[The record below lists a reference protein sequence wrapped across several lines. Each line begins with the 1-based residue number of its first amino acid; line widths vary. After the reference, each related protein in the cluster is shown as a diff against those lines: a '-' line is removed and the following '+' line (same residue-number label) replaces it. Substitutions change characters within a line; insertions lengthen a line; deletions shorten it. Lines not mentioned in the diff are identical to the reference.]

1 MIQLESAGLTDVGK
15 KREGNEDAYMIDDQN
30 QYYLVADGMGGHLA
44 GEVASGIV
52 VDTFKDFL
60 ENVAVDNFPEIDETL
75 CVEGN
80 RLLALMQ
87 KANELV
93 YKRSREDENCRGMG
107 STASAICCTD
117 ATLVAANVG
126 DSPTYLVRDGEVELI
141 SFTHN
146 VEAEQAAIDP
156 ERVKLLDPKVLKM
169 LSRAIGVAE
178 DVSPDA
184 CETPCFAGDRVVI
197 CSDGLSNLVNP
208 QEIAEKVT
216 QNNPKEAC
224 GILVD
229 LANERGGT
237 DNITVIVIE
246 IKSVGSKE
254 GSGLAGFFIKLIEI
268 LNKPIF

>member
-1 MIQLESAGLTDVGK
+1 MIKIESAGLTDVGK
-15 KREGNEDAYMIDDQN
+15 KREGNEDAYLIDDDH

-44 GEVASGIV
+44 GEVASSLV
-52 VDTFKDFL
+52 VNTFENFL
-60 ENVAVDNFPEIDETL
+60 RNGAAESFPEIDDTL
-75 CVEGN
+75 CAEGN
-80 RLLALMQ
+80 RLMGLMI
-87 KANELV
+87 KANGEV
-93 YKRSREDENCRGMG
+93 FRRSREDENCRGMG
-107 STASAICCTD
+107 STASAVCFTD

-126 DSPTYLVRDGEVELI
+126 DSPTYLIRDNEIELI

-156 ERVKLLDPKVLKM
+156 ERVKRLDPKVLKM

-178 DVSPDA
+178 DVEPEA

-208 QEIAEKVT
+208 EEIAEKVV
-216 QNNPKEAC
+216 QNQPEAAC
-224 GILVD
+224 RILVD

-237 DNITVIVIE
+237 DNITVIVLE
-246 IKSVGSKE
+246 IKGVGS
-254 GSGLAGFFIKLIEI
+254 SGGGGIKQVFVKLFEI